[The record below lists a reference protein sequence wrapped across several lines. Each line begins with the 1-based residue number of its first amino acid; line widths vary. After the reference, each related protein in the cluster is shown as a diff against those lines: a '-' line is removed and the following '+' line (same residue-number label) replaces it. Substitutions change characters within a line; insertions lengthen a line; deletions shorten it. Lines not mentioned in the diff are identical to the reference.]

1 MRILAT
7 LILTL
12 TLSGVWAQNTVVSCS
27 SEDRDYF
34 TRLIKEL
41 QSLSGWPMDKN
52 MIHTGKAF
60 LGTPYQAGTLEVEP
74 REVLVVNFQGLDCTT
89 FVENVL
95 VLSRM
100 RALGQTD
107 WDKYLA
113 HLEQVRYRK
122 GQLRGYPS
130 RLHYFTEW
138 IRDNTEK
145 GLIKDITGD
154 LNGIELNREIN
165 FMGTHRELY
174 PFLASDVNYRSIREI
189 EKELSNHPICL
200 LPKKEVE
207 NREGEIQDGDIIA
220 LATKIPGLDVT
231 HTGIAIR
238 LEDGR
243 IHLLHASTEGQV
255 MITKEPLA
263 DYLTNI
269 EGNTGIIVARPLA
282 PTH

>member
-113 HLEQVRYRK
+113 NLEQVRYRK

-269 EGNTGIIVARPLA
+269 EGNTGIIVARPLD